1 MAIIH
6 FLHASGA
13 AYFVTVYFVVTIVPE
28 MYFVVTIAT
37 AAAMYFVRVYF
48 AVTMVHELDSKK
60 LDANYLSGATPE
72 ELSIRYL
79 QIGSK

>member
-13 AYFVTVYFVVTIVPE
+13 AYFVTVYFV
-28 MYFVVTIAT
+28 
-37 AAAMYFVRVYF
+37 
-48 AVTMVHELDSKK
+48 VTMVHELDSKK